1 MWDPRERVRK
11 YLLWTAI
18 LIIFLLVSGIAI
30 GKTTEKVCDT
40 IMYGNC
46 YKDGKLVATKKHECV
61 DCDLNKEVW
70 QSEVADIDKV
80 ETILDKIEK
89 IENDKSVYY
98 DKVTTIEP
106 KKVDGQYCFIKVIIK
121 ETDNQIIKEEIL
133 ECADGRKKVDG
144 PSYWELFAQ
153 FYYRDVYT
161 PEYCRYYSRHKH
173 VFKTPGKVC
182 LTINGEWEVR

>member
-89 IENDKSVYY
+89 IENDKSQICSNPIPQRT
-98 DKVTTIEP
+98 DKNSRKDKILAPQTL
-106 KKVDGQYCFIKVIIK
+106 GQR
-121 ETDNQIIKEEIL
+121 Q
-133 ECADGRKKVDG
+133 G
-144 PSYWELFAQ
+144 
-153 FYYRDVYT
+153 
-161 PEYCRYYSRHKH
+161 
-173 VFKTPGKVC
+173 
-182 LTINGEWEVR
+182 

>member
-80 ETILDKIEK
+80 ETI
-89 IENDKSVYY
+89 
-98 DKVTTIEP
+98 
-106 KKVDGQYCFIKVIIK
+106 
-121 ETDNQIIKEEIL
+121 
-133 ECADGRKKVDG
+133 
-144 PSYWELFAQ
+144 
-153 FYYRDVYT
+153 
-161 PEYCRYYSRHKH
+161 
-173 VFKTPGKVC
+173 
-182 LTINGEWEVR
+182 